1 MKDSIFNTMKALN
14 GFVSPSAH
22 EREELE
28 YVKKEIAPFAGEE
41 NICFDKMGN
50 LIAVLGKGKGEKV
63 MFSAHSDTLGFVAY
77 FIDEKG
83 D

>member
-28 YVKKEIAPFAGEE
+28 YVKKEIAPLSAKT
-41 NICFDKMGN
+41 IS
-50 LIAVLGKGKGEKV
+50 VLTKWATLLP
-63 MFSAHSDTLGFVAY
+63 FSAKARAKKLCFPPIPTRSASLR
-77 FIDEKG
+77 IL
-83 D
+83 